1 MLFKRAGCLTASAVG
16 IDALN
21 LTNVKFKRNT
31 DSDTKMGYV
40 ILSVLPNADDM
51 PWPDEPFRSRF
62 LVGFT
67 THVLGVLLLDMPKH

>member
-1 MLFKRAGCLTASAVG
+1 M
-16 IDALN
+16 
-21 LTNVKFKRNT
+21 RNT
-31 DSDTKMGYV
+31 DSDTKLGYV

-67 THVLGVLLLDMPKH
+67 TYVLGVLLLLLDMPKH